1 MTKSLT
7 AFEDGNLTLA
17 ARVQERLREAILT
30 DTLKAGSRIDQNQI
44 AEALRVSLAP
54 VREAMKGL
62 EAEGL
67 VTILPR
73 RGAFVSDVSV
83 DDMDD
88 LYVARAMVEGEAIFH
103 AVLRLTDD
111 DFSNLQRIIERMV
124 QVTKAGDISGYIALN
139 RDFHLHIYDALDNPY
154 ILQVIHNLWKRSE
167 LYRYRYMYVSH
178 DHERVHREHQH
189 ILDLCRRRD
198 QSGSREAAVMHIQGT
213 QHELHEQLRMA
224 TPKSSEMSL
233 ADLSLTPKDA

>member
-1 MTKSLT
+1 MTKSLN

-30 DTLKAGSRIDQNQI
+30 DSLKAGARIDQNQI

-88 LYVARAMVEGEAIFH
+88 LYNARAMIEGEAIYH
-103 AVLRLTDD
+103 AVLRLTED
-111 DFSNLQRIIERMV
+111 DFSVLQRIMEQMV
-124 QVTKAGDISGYIALN
+124 QATKVGDVSSYITHN
-139 RDFHLHIYDALDNPY
+139 RDFHLRIYDALNNPY
-154 ILQVIHNLWKRSE
+154 INQVIHNLWKRSE
-167 LYRYRYMYVSH
+167 LYRYRYMYVAH
-178 DHERVHREHQH
+178 DHERVHLEHKH
-189 ILDLCRRRD
+189 ILDLCRQRD
-198 QSGSREAAVMHIQGT
+198 QSGSRVAAMEHIQGT
-213 QHELHEQLRMA
+213 QRELHEQLHHV
-224 TPKSSEMSL
+224 TPSSGDMSL
-233 ADLSLTPKDA
+233 IGLPLSRKDE